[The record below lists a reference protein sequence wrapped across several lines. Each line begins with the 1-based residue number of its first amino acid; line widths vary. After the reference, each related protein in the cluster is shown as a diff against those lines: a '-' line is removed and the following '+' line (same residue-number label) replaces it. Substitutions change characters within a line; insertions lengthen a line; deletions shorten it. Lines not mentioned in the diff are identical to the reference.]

1 MLAVIAGAF
10 LLELSLASVHKS
22 LRIRYLWKELG
33 FTRAS
38 THTVWSSRFRQ
49 AKADAG
55 LVLLCPLASM
65 VPVYRR

>member
-1 MLAVIAGAF
+1 MEGTC
-10 LLELSLASVHKS
+10 
-22 LRIRYLWKELG
+22 

-55 LVLLCPLASM
+55 LVLLCPLASLPNCLNSFAAGKKLWLSLCSAGI
-65 VPVYRR
+65 VAGL